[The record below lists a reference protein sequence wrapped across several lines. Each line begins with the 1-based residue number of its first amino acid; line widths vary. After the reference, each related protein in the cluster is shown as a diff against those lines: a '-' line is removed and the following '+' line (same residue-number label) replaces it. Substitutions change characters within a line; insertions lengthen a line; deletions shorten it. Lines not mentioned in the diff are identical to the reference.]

1 MTAETP
7 LGPICSICEEY
18 EAIGSLMNLADYTT
32 TRFCAMCGPGFLQV
46 VLDALSGADTTP
58 DLEPDDPPPPAAE
71 QAAAAAEQARDATLT
86 GGVPDANP
94 PLSPFPGTANVV
106 KSTHGHR
113 GGRKDGDNA
122 GPDPV

>member
-46 VLDALSGADTTP
+46 VLDALSGPLTTP
-58 DLEPDDPPPPAAE
+58 DAEPDDPPPPAAE
-71 QAAAAAEQARDATLT
+71 QAAAAAEQARDAAGDLVLDDSVPGALT
-86 GGVPDANP
+86 
-94 PLSPFPGTANVV
+94 FPGTANVV